1 MKKKIFFSLLSFL
14 LLQCT
19 VFANTIKFAQ
29 ISDAHFVKNDKYR
42 TEVLEQAI
50 KDINKEKDIEF
61 TVFSGDNIDSPHAE
75 YLPEFI
81 KIANKLNMPYYI
93 IIGNHDVFRNNGL
106 SKEQYLEIVKDYNVF
121 YKYKKPNYVFKKN
134 GFVFIVVDGAKEII
148 PGSNGYY
155 KKDTLDWLEKQL
167 NKYKKD
173 PVVILQH
180 FPLVAEP
187 ELKTHSVYQKEEY
200 LKLLDKYNNVI
211 SIIAGHLHTNSEVM
225 RNGVYHITTPTLLY
239 NPPYYKII
247 TITTTKGFSPMIYT
261 ELKEIELP
269 EQ

>member
-1 MKKKIFFSLLSFL
+1 MKKNIFLSLLFFFL
-14 LLQCT
+14 IQCT

-29 ISDAHFVKNDKYR
+29 ISDAHFIKNDKYR
-42 TEVLEQAI
+42 TEVLQQAV
-50 KDINKEKDIEF
+50 KAINQEKGIEF

-81 KIANKLNMPYYI
+81 KIANKLNKPYYI
-93 IIGNHDVFRNNGL
+93 IIGNHDVFKNNGL
-106 SKEQYLEIVKDYNVF
+106 SKEQYLQIVKDNNIF

-148 PGSNGYY
+148 PGTTGYY
-155 KKDTLDWLEKQL
+155 KKETLVWLEKQL
-167 NKYKKD
+167 DKYKNK

-180 FPLVAEP
+180 FPLVSEM
-187 ELKTHSVYQKEEY
+187 EIKSHSVYQKEEY
-200 LKLLDKYNNVI
+200 LKLLDKYDNVI
-211 SIIAGHLHTNSEVM
+211 SVIAGHLHMNSEVM

-261 ELKEIELP
+261 ELKEVQAP
-269 EQ
+269 AQ

>member
-1 MKKKIFFSLLSFL
+1 MKKKIFLSLLFCFL
-14 LLQCT
+14 IQCT
-19 VFANTIKFAQ
+19 VFANSIKFAQ
-29 ISDAHFVKNDKYR
+29 ISDAHFIKNDKYR
-42 TEVLEQAI
+42 AEVLEQAI

-81 KIANKLNMPYYI
+81 KIANKLDKPYYI

-106 SKEQYLEIVKDYNVF
+106 SKAQYLEIVKNNNIF

-148 PGSNGYY
+148 PGTTGYY
-155 KKDTLDWLEKQL
+155 KKETLDWLDKQL
-167 NKYKKD
+167 SKNKKK
-173 PVVILQH
+173 PVIILQH
-180 FPLVAEP
+180 FPLISEP
-187 ELKTHSVYQKEEY
+187 EIKSHNVYQKEEY
-200 LKLLDKYNNVI
+200 LNLLDKYDNVI
-211 SIIAGHLHTNSEVM
+211 SVIAGHLHMNSEVM

-239 NPPYYKII
+239 TPPLYKII
-247 TITTTKGFSPMIYT
+247 TITTTRGFSPMIYT
-261 ELKEIELP
+261 ELKEVELP